1 MKVANTSYIRIF
13 SINVYEKIYI
23 VIKIIIYIHLY
34 MHVHISYGY
43 TAIAFNVDVSDIA
56 TIEI

>member
-23 VIKIIIYIHLY
+23 V

-43 TAIAFNVDVSDIA
+43 TAIAFNVDVSDNA
-56 TIEI
+56 TIAI

>member
-23 VIKIIIYIHLY
+23 VIKHLY

-56 TIEI
+56 TIAI

>member
-23 VIKIIIYIHLY
+23 VIIYIHLY

-43 TAIAFNVDVSDIA
+43 TAIAFNVDVSDNA
-56 TIEI
+56 TIAI

>member
-23 VIKIIIYIHLY
+23 VTK
-34 MHVHISYGY
+34 HVHISYGY
-43 TAIAFNVDVSDIA
+43 NAIAFNVDVSDIA
-56 TIEI
+56 TIAI

>member
-1 MKVANTSYIRIF
+1 
-13 SINVYEKIYI
+13 
-23 VIKIIIYIHLY
+23 

-56 TIEI
+56 TIAIQMICTEVQN

>member
-13 SINVYEKIYI
+13 SINVCEKIYI
-23 VIKIIIYIHLY
+23 VIIY
-34 MHVHISYGY
+34 MHVHISYVY

-56 TIEI
+56 TIAI

>member
-23 VIKIIIYIHLY
+23 

-56 TIEI
+56 TIAI

>member
-13 SINVYEKIYI
+13 SINVYEKIY
-23 VIKIIIYIHLY
+23 IIYIHLY

-56 TIEI
+56 SIVI